1 MKKVT
6 IGYQVW
12 MTENLNVDKF
22 QNGDLITEAKTEA
35 DWTEAN
41 ENEQAA
47 WCYYENEPA
56 NGPKYGK
63 LYNWFAVND
72 PRGLA
77 PKGWHISEDKEWNI
91 METFLGEND
100 GEVVSSSQF
109 GDLLRNL
116 DDLLKEVNLYE
127 ENDPRFSLLPY
138 TGKRDLFG
146 NFENEGCESYFWTA
160 SEEGEGGGQM
170 LAGDKNYARY
180 RKFDEEE
187 YLQKGKIIKK
197 SGLSVRC
204 IKNS

>member
-1 MKKVT
+1 MKQVT

-22 QNGDLITEAKTEA
+22 QNGDLILEAKTEK
-35 DWTEAN
+35 DWEEAN
-41 ENEQAA
+41 KNEQAA

-77 PKGWHISEDKEWNI
+77 PKGWHISEDEEWNI
-91 METFLGEND
+91 MESFILGND
-100 GEVVSSSQF
+100 GEIEDCPEIGNLIKSSEF
-109 GDLLRNL
+109 W
-116 DDLLKEVNLYE
+116 E
-127 ENDPRFSLLPY
+127 ENVDVTNETNFSALPS
-138 TGKRDLFG
+138 GKIDLNG
-146 NFENEGCESYFWTA
+146 TFENEGCESYFWTA
-160 SEEGEGGGQM
+160 SEDGDGGGQM
-170 LAGDKNYARY
+170 LAGNNDYARY
-180 RKFDEEE
+180 RKLDEFEF
-187 YLQKGKIIKK
+187 LGKGKIIKK

>member
-1 MKKVT
+1 MNNEMIALEKEIEGLDDIKEWSDKIIKMKELKEKITLQKSKINTLLET
-6 IGYQVW
+6 INSGEV
-12 MTENLNVDKF
+12 K
-22 QNGDLITEAKTEA
+22 KTKK
-35 DWTEAN
+35 T
-41 ENEQAA
+41 
-47 WCYYENEPA
+47 
-56 NGPKYGK
+56 KK
-63 LYNWFAVND
+63 
-72 PRGLA
+72 
-77 PKGWHISEDKEWNI
+77 DKESK
-91 METFLGEND
+91 
-100 GEVVSSSQF
+100 V
-109 GDLLRNL
+109 NL